1 MPVPARQSQRR
12 YRCVVFSAH
21 GLRQNSD
28 GENPGPTPRNPA
40 SKPRQVT
47 AMSQS
52 APLIKL
58 MFLLMLPFALVPAH
72 ADRGPAVPDYPAE
85 QVAEGVFV
93 IHGPLGVPSVE
104 NQGFMNNPAFVIGR
118 DGVVIIDPGSSV
130 QTGEMVLRQLRTK
143 TDLPVVAVFNT
154 HIHGDHWLANQAIHE
169 AYPDAP
175 IFGHEEMHR
184 QVAAGEGR
192 AFLATLMRMTDG
204 AVTGTEE
211 VPPDRKTAHA
221 DQLTFA
227 GITLRIHFE
236 PKAHSRSDIMIEL
249 PQRKLIFLGDNA
261 MSKRL
266 GQMDSATF
274 KGNIAALDMAL
285 QTDAEIF
292 VPGHGRTGGREVAE
306 IYRGYLSGL
315 KSQVAHFFEAGLSD
329 FEMKEPVIEALA
341 PYREWVDFERNVGRH
356 ISLAY
361 LEVEAEMF

>member
-1 MPVPARQSQRR
+1 MNRLLLILLLCVLAPV
-12 YRCVVFSAH
+12 
-21 GLRQNSD
+21 
-28 GENPGPTPRNPA
+28 
-40 SKPRQVT
+40 
-47 AMSQS
+47 
-52 APLIKL
+52 
-58 MFLLMLPFALVPAH
+58 H
-72 ADRGPAVPDYPAE
+72 AERGPAIPDYPAVE
-85 QVAEGVFV
+85 VAEGVFV

-104 NQGFMNNPAFVIGR
+104 NQGFMNNPAFIIGR
-118 DGVVIIDPGSSV
+118 DGVVVIDPGSSV
-130 QTGEMVLRQLRTK
+130 QTGEMVLRQLRGK

-169 AYPDAP
+169 AYPEAP
-175 IFGHEEMHR
+175 IFGHEEMFR

-204 AVTGTEE
+204 AVSGTEE
-211 VPPDRKTAHA
+211 VPPDHKTAHA

-227 GITLRIHFE
+227 DITLRIHFQ
-236 PKAHSRSDIMIEL
+236 PQAHSRSDIMIEL
-249 PQRKLIFLGDNA
+249 PQKKLIFLGDNA

-292 VPGHGRTGGREVAE
+292 VPGHGKTGGKEVAE

-315 KSQVAHFFEAGLSD
+315 KQQVAGFFEEGLSD
-329 FEMKEPVIEALA
+329 FEMKDRVIAA
-341 PYREWVDFERNVGRH
+341 MGPYREWVDFERNVGRH

-361 LEVEAEMF
+361 LEVEAELF